1 VTDPKMEV
9 VTTVARL
16 TRQDAA
22 LLVVD
27 VQEKLLPSIFEEE
40 RVRGNTLALVRAA
53 QVLGVPVL
61 VTEQYPKGL
70 GKTATDVAEALA
82 GVAVIEKLT
91 FSTFGEPAFVEALK
105 ALGRR
110 TLIVVGIEAHVC
122 ITQSVLDALS
132 AGYQVHVLADAVSS
146 RTEANW
152 RLGLAR
158 MQQAGAVVSS
168 TEMALFELLHVAG
181 TPEFKEVLRLIK

>member
-1 VTDPKMEV
+1 MTDPKMEV

>member
-82 GVAVIEKLT
+82 GVAAIEKLT

>member
-1 VTDPKMEV
+1 MEV

-82 GVAVIEKLT
+82 GVAAIEKLT

-122 ITQSVLDALS
+122 INQSVLDALS